1 MTTRSINIFLFLLFS
16 AQGSV
21 LVAGQSPA
29 SATEN
34 IAEKPVA
41 GSSEKTP
48 AGKSPDQ
55 PMGGR
60 HQDHNPKHGGT
71 FFMAMDNKHHLEG
84 TLLPSGIFRVYLY
97 DAYARPLSQNKVKQA
112 SGSVQL
118 GDSPDAPK
126 IPLTVSKD
134 GRTLE
139 VALGKDVKF
148 PFTLTL
154 LLHFPDT
161 PPNAK
166 PELFTFPFSHYIN
179 PSERSGG
186 LRGTFRACS
195 QMRELATPKE
205 VMRTGTPRSFIGA
218 GLNLCNQKASAEG
231 LRHESGKR

>member
-1 MTTRSINIFLFLLFS
+1 MIAKANDSMMTRSINIFLFLLFS

-29 SATEN
+29 SGTEGV
-34 IAEKPVA
+34 AEKRMAGTSDNAPV
-41 GSSEKTP
+41 SNT
-48 AGKSPDQ
+48 PDQ
-55 PMGGR
+55 GTRGM

-84 TLLPSGIFRVYLY
+84 TLRPPGIFRVYLY
-97 DAYARPLSQNKVKQA
+97 DAYAKPLSKNKVKEA
-112 SGSVQL
+112 SGTVQL

-126 IPLTVSKD
+126 IPLTLSKD

-161 PPNAK
+161 LPNAK
-166 PELFTFPFSHYIN
+166 PELFTFPFSHYIT
-179 PSERSGG
+179 PSKGD
-186 LRGTFRACS
+186 
-195 QMRELATPKE
+195 P
-205 VMRTGTPRSFIGA
+205 A
-218 GLNLCNQKASAEG
+218 GRPYGSVEHSAHA
-231 LRHESGKR
+231 LK